1 MLSITNEYV
10 RNVLLDENEGLEDDR
25 ADLRNAV
32 E

>member
-10 RNVLLDENEGLEDDR
+10 GNVLLDENEGLGDGR
-25 ADLRNAV
+25 ANLRNAG